1 MLIRAVIK
9 YFRKRIGRIREELR
23 PRDHEEEEI
32 LFELFIKRNYVPHSK
47 TEVFRSF
54 NTEYREWIFSLPGFC
69 RAFNLYYGKKRSY
82 NRRLFNI
89 WEDHPLSSYSL
100 IIIWRYLT
108 IKSLNMFRLS
118 ILQIHRKFND
128 QCMTRFYRSNAR
140 IHGYPRCPSLRRI
153 CEKRLRKLS
162 WHNACARE

>member
-32 LFELFIKRNYVPHSK
+32 LFELFTKRNYVPHSK

-69 RAFNLYYGKKRSY
+69 RAFNIYYGKMRSSDMKFFKIGEV
-82 NRRLFNI
+82 RRL
-89 WEDHPLSSYSL
+89 LSSYSRNYYL
-100 IIIWRYLT
+100 AIYRYRIFIRSFGCPYFQFT
-108 IKSLNMFRLS
+108 KSLMINVRDAS
-118 ILQIHRKFND
+118 
-128 QCMTRFYRSNAR
+128 YRTNAR
-140 IHGYPRCPSLRRI
+140 IHGYPSCPSLR
-153 CEKRLRKLS
+153 
-162 WHNACARE
+162 

>member
-32 LFELFIKRNYVPHSK
+32 LFELFTKRNYVPHSK

-89 WEDHPLSSYSL
+89 
-100 IIIWRYLT
+100 
-108 IKSLNMFRLS
+108 
-118 ILQIHRKFND
+118 
-128 QCMTRFYRSNAR
+128 
-140 IHGYPRCPSLRRI
+140 
-153 CEKRLRKLS
+153 
-162 WHNACARE
+162 

>member
-32 LFELFIKRNYVPHSK
+32 LFELFTKRNYVPHSK

-69 RAFNLYYGKKRSY
+69 RAFNLYYGKIRSSDIKFST
-82 NRRLFNI
+82 LEKITHFLHFH
-89 WEDHPLSSYSL
+89 E
-100 IIIWRYLT
+100 IIIWRHLAL
-108 IKSLNMFRLS
+108 KS
-118 ILQIHRKFND
+118 
-128 QCMTRFYRSNAR
+128 
-140 IHGYPRCPSLRRI
+140 
-153 CEKRLRKLS
+153 
-162 WHNACARE
+162 